1 MKRTLTSLGVIAALV
16 AAPSVARA
24 ANVEAC
30 VDAAEKSQQLRDDGQ
45 LLEAKEKLVTCSAA
59 GCPGAVAKQ
68 CARWLQEVEQSLPS
82 IVVRVRDQ
90 AGKDVVDATISID
103 GTVRAAHA
111 DGRPIALNPGAHTI
125 VVRRDGAADAE
136 EKLVVVAG
144 EKNRVIPIESKPAAV
159 GPKTPPDQPPVE
171 PPKDGGSGGGFKFP
185 WISGVFFGIGVAGF
199 VGTAILVPMAS
210 GEAKDLRA
218 TCSPNCAQSDVDAV
232 QTKITAANVL
242 LFVGIGGVAAG
253 LTAMI
258 IANVIGGKSSTEHPV
273 SAFVVPVAGGAAI
286 GATGRF

>member
-1 MKRTLTSLGVIAALV
+1 MKRLTAWGVALAMV
-16 AAPSVARA
+16 VTPSIARA
-24 ANVEAC
+24 ASVEAC

-45 LLEAKEKLVTCSAA
+45 LIEAKEKLVTCSAA

-90 AGKDVVDATISID
+90 AGKDVVDATISVD
-103 GTVRAAHA
+103 GAVRAAHA
-111 DGRPIALNPGAHTI
+111 DGRPIAVNPGAHTI
-125 VVRRDGAADAE
+125 LVHRDGAADAE

-144 EKNRVIPIESKPAAV
+144 EKNRVIAVESKPASTGGV

-171 PPKDGGSGGGFKFP
+171 PPKDSGSGGFKFP
-185 WISGVFFGIGVAGF
+185 WYSGVFLGIGVAGF
-199 VGTAILVPMAS
+199 VGTAILVPVAR
-210 GEAKDLRA
+210 GEANDLRT

-232 QTKITAANVL
+232 QTKLTAANVL
-242 LFVGIGGVAAG
+242 LVVGIAGVAVG
-253 LTAMI
+253 VTSLI
-258 IANVIGGKSSTEHPV
+258 LANVLGKGRAEPAV
-273 SAFVVPVAGGAAI
+273 SAFFVPLAGGGAI